1 MRRLSPLAW
10 RSLRARPIR
19 TILTTL
25 GVALGVAVLA
35 ATVVTSQS
43 ISVAIDRTVGDVVG
57 RADLTVTAF
66 ADAGLSDASVSAI
79 AAIPGVEAAAPSI
92 ERRTYLAPGVV
103 PGGSDP
109 VASDPVAVLGID
121 PDLGP
126 RVRDLPLVRGSALAR
141 PDEPSALITASMA
154 AATGLD
160 VGSSITLDGAAS
172 APADAGS
179 FRIIGI
185 LRGEGPVIGAGGR
198 VVVVPIAR
206 ARELFAMD
214 GVTSVGIVA
223 RAATG
228 IASVRAAL
236 PAAVGEPYVLSTPSD
251 LAASLRASTGDFRST
266 MALIAVVALFAGAF
280 LIFNT
285 LSMTVSERVRDVSL
299 LRAAGATRRQVAG
312 VVLAGASVIGV
323 IGSIV
328 GAVAG
333 VLLAAVTIG
342 LVRTAFGLSTS
353 LEPDLAGLVTVSV
366 IGLLVTLA
374 AALEPALR
382 AGRIPP
388 AAALRLRAEPG
399 IEGRARLRWLVVVAA
414 VVAGVGMVLWPRSTG
429 DLDLVRPIAV
439 YAVLLAV
446 ALASPLLLGPLGRL
460 AGIPFGLFAGVEER
474 LARGALA
481 RDTSRTALTVGALTV
496 GIAMVVAVGTVAFD
510 ARSAASDWLTSVVPG
525 DELLSAVAPVP
536 LDPDGPLAD
545 LRAESAVERISPMA
559 TFPLAF
565 RGVRLDGTAA
575 NGSDLAADG
584 RLTFISGDRSAALAA
599 LDRGGAVLLPQAQ
612 ADRLGLRVGDAMTVA
627 GPSGRAVTL
636 RVAGIV
642 EHGLPGRNGE
652 AVTVGW
658 PDASDSL
665 GVAGADVLAVRFAA
679 GASAGGRAELDA
691 AARTLGL
698 QPVPLERVQG
708 AVSDALD
715 RVFGLFD
722 ALAIVAVLIA
732 ALGIVNTLAMDVVER
747 VREIGILRA
756 AGMTRR
762 QVGQMVVVEAGIIGT
777 VGAILGIAAG
787 LLAAYLMIALSGT
800 RTAPVLVIPWETLGL
815 ALVLGIGLAMVAAW
829 YPAVLASRLPIVRA
843 VRAE

>member
-1 MRRLSPLAW
+1 MRLSPLAW
-10 RSLRARPIR
+10 RSLRARPVR
-19 TILTTL
+19 TFLTTL

-43 ISVAIDRTVGDVVG
+43 ISAAIDRTVTDVVG

-66 ADAGLSDASVSAI
+66 ADAGLSNAAVTAV

-103 PGGSDP
+103 PGGTAP

-121 PDLGP
+121 PALDP
-126 RVRDLPLVRGSALAR
+126 RVRDLPLVRGAALAR
-141 PDEPSALITASMA
+141 PDEPSALITESMA

-160 VGSSITLDGAAS
+160 VGSSIDLDGAAG
-172 APADAGS
+172 APSDAGS

-185 LRGEGPVIGAGGR
+185 LRGEGPVIGVGGR

-206 ARELFAMD
+206 ARALFALQ
-214 GVTSVGIVA
+214 GASS
-223 RAATG
+223 
-228 IASVRAAL
+228 IAIAVEAGSDLADVRAAL
-236 PAAVGEPYVLSTPSD
+236 PAAVGSPYVLSTPAD
-251 LAASLRASTGDFRST
+251 LAASLRASTSDFRST

-285 LSMTVSERVRDVSL
+285 LSMTVTERVRDVAL
-299 LRAAGATRRQVAG
+299 LRAAGATRRQVGG
-312 VVLAGASVIGV
+312 VVLVGASVIGI
-323 IGSIV
+323 IGSLL
-328 GAVAG
+328 G
-333 VLLAAVTIG
+333 VLVGVALATVTTG

-353 LEPDLAGLVTVSV
+353 LEPDAAGLAVVAL

-374 AALEPALR
+374 AALEPAIR

-399 IEGRARLRWLVVVAA
+399 VEGRARLRWLLVVAA
-414 VVAGVGMVLWPRSTG
+414 VVAGVGIVLWPRSTG
-429 DLDLVRPIAV
+429 DLDLARPVAV
-439 YAVLLAV
+439 YAVLLIV

-460 AGIPFGLFAGVEER
+460 AGIPFGLVARVEER

-481 RDTSRTALTVGALTV
+481 RDTSRTALTVGAMTV

-510 ARSAASDWLTSVVPG
+510 ARSAASDWLVSVVPG

-536 LDPDGPLAD
+536 LDADGPLAD
-545 LRAESAVERISPMA
+545 LRAQAAVEHISPMA
-559 TFPLAF
+559 TFPLAY
-565 RGVRLDGTAA
+565 RGVRLDAAAA
-575 NGSDLAADG
+575 NGSDLAQDG
-584 RLTFISGDRSAALAA
+584 RLTFTAGDRAAALAA
-599 LDRGGAVLLPQAQ
+599 LDQGGAVLLPRAQ
-612 ADRLGLRVGDAMTVA
+612 ADRLGLGVGDVMAVV
-627 GPSGRAVTL
+627 GPSGREVSL

-642 EHGLPGRNGE
+642 DHGLPGRNGE

-658 PDASDSL
+658 PDASGSL
-665 GVAGADVLAVRFAA
+665 GITGADVLAVRFAP
-679 GASAGGRAELDA
+679 GVGSDGRAQLDSL
-691 AARTLGL
+691 ARSLGL

-722 ALAIVAVLIA
+722 ALAIIAVLIA

-777 VGAILGIAAG
+777 VGAILGIVAG
-787 LLAAYLMIALSGT
+787 LAAAYLMMVMSGT
-800 RTAPVLVIPWETLGL
+800 RAAPVLAVPWGTVGL
-815 ALVLGIGLAMVAAW
+815 ALALGIGLAMAAAW